1 MAKKQLPIE
10 VEIAIVADYNNEMSI
25 KQIIEKYNTSQRLV
39 YRALENQNVSRK
51 AKRFSEKQY
60 KNATN
65 DYIKGMSMEE
75 LVEKHGISFVS
86 ICKYMRQNG
95 IDYYSGHGR
104 KHHFNQDYFQELNSP
119 EKVYWFGY
127 LYADGSIN
135 KVNTYDVVPVR
146 LRLNCSKKD
155 RYLIEKFLEA
165 LECDTEITDYIP
177 KGTYAQNEMSKVA
190 INSKKLCDDLTKNG
204 FRLLKKD
211 STGDVFNHIDKKFHR
226 DFIRGYFDG
235 DGSITT
241 SQMFFTVEE
250 SLGIKIQEIL
260 MQNCQLNKTSLRKY
274 EDKGYDSLVTLT
286 YGGRLQLIKIFNYLY
301 EDAKIF
307 LPRKHERFMEEI
319 APPVT
324 KRTISSP
331 Q

>member
-1 MAKKQLPIE
+1 MAKKQLPLE
-10 VEIAIVADYNNEMSI
+10 TEIAIVEDYNNDMSI
-25 KQIIEKYNTSQRLV
+25 KQIIEKYDTNQRLV
-39 YRALENQNVSRK
+39 YRALENQNVPRK

-60 KNATN
+60 HDAVT
-65 DYIKGMSMEE
+65 DYVKGMPMDE
-75 LVEKHGISFVS
+75 LVKKHGISFVS

-104 KHHFNQDYFQELNSP
+104 KHHFNQDYFQNLDSQ

-135 KVNTYDVVPVR
+135 KSNTYDIVPIR

-165 LECDTEITDYIP
+165 LECDMKITDYIP
-177 KGTYAQNEMSKVA
+177 KGTYAQNEMSKIA

-241 SQMFFTVEE
+241 SQMSFTVEE
-250 SLGIKIQEIL
+250 SLGIRIQEIL

-274 EDKGYDSLVTLT
+274 EDKGYDSLVNLA
-286 YGGRLQLIKIFNYLY
+286 YGGRLQLVKIFNYLY
-301 EDAKIF
+301 EGAEIF
-307 LPRKHERFMEEI
+307 LPRKYERFIEEI
-319 APPVT
+319 TPRT